1 MTSILKV
8 SEIQPTTTGNLI
20 QLPTVP
26 FVHIYGASTQTGVA
40 NATTTVAVIDTVF
53 VDTHGLADVANNRI
67 KIPTG
72 LAGYYWIKAG
82 SRQDWISTRDMLTI
96 GIGPDSQPFEWFTE
110 INANSNEN
118 YRYPTLHCD
127 GVRYLNEGD
136 TVIAKIYQT
145 STATK
150 TYYGGQSSRFIMAYR
165 IGG

>member
-1 MTSILKV
+1 MSKLYV
-8 SEIQPTTTGNLI
+8 DELQPKTTGNLI

-40 NATTTVAVIDTVF
+40 NATTTEAVIDTVF

-110 INANSNEN
+110 INANSNQN
-118 YRYPTLHCD
+118 SRYPTLHCD
-127 GVRYLNEGD
+127 GVRYLNEDD

-150 TYYGGQSSRFIMAYR
+150 TYYGGQSSRFIIAYR